1 MPKTIVHL
9 VIEPSPL
16 EKDMLWV
23 STDDGKVHITKNGG
37 STWTDVSKNIKG
49 LPSGSWIPQIKASNK
64 NKGEALLI
72 ANDYRR
78 FNYTPYAYRTTN
90 YGKTWERIV
99 DENDVESYTLS
110 IIEDIEN
117 PNLLFLGTDDG
128 LYISINK
135 GNTWTKW
142 TEGFPTVSV
151 KDLVIHPREHDLI
164 IGTFGRAAWVLDDIR
179 PLRAIAN
186 NQQLLNSRLE
196 LFKPPTAYLAAYQQ
210 PSGSRFGADALYNG
224 ENRNSGAQISYF
236 VTIDEKTQSNNEK
249 KDEDDSK
256 IKKNTVKWD
265 SLTLKIYDGDRLIR
279 TLKQKAPKK
288 TGIQKWRW
296 NLTKKGPERPSR
308 TVRTPKNEPSG
319 VRVKPGIYKIAL
331 HFGDKVS
338 EEMIKVELDPRL
350 DTSIQAVND
359 VYKTAKAI
367 EEMTQ
372 LAADATKQLAESKQ
386 IAEKYQS
393 ELKQLDREKYKTHIK
408 ASKAIVKEIDTL
420 MALFLGKEDK
430 RQGIVRSP
438 KPNISRRISLA
449 NSYVT
454 SRQNGITATEKALI
468 AQAKTAL
475 QSGLDKTNT
484 FFNEAWK
491 GYKDKMNNV
500 NLSPFKET
508 KSFKLQD

>member
-1 MPKTIVHL
+1 M
-9 VIEPSPL
+9 
-16 EKDMLWV
+16 
-23 STDDGKVHITKNGG
+23 
-37 STWTDVSKNIKG
+37 
-49 LPSGSWIPQIKASNK
+49 
-64 NKGEALLI
+64 
-72 ANDYRR
+72 
-78 FNYTPYAYRTTN
+78 
-90 YGKTWERIV
+90 
-99 DENDVESYTLS
+99 
-110 IIEDIEN
+110 
-117 PNLLFLGTDDG
+117 
-128 LYISINK
+128 
-135 GNTWTKW
+135 
-142 TEGFPTVSV
+142 
-151 KDLVIHPREHDLI
+151 
-164 IGTFGRAAWVLDDIR
+164 
-179 PLRAIAN
+179 
-186 NQQLLNSRLE
+186 
-196 LFKPPTAYLAAYQQ
+196 
-210 PSGSRFGADALYNG
+210 
-224 ENRNSGAQISYF
+224 
-236 VTIDEKTQSNNEK
+236 
-249 KDEDDSK
+249 
-256 IKKNTVKWD
+256 
-265 SLTLKIYDGDRLIR
+265 
-279 TLKQKAPKK
+279 
-288 TGIQKWRW
+288 
-296 NLTKKGPERPSR
+296 
-308 TVRTPKNEPSG
+308 RTPKNEPSG